1 MVFGLIPLMIVSA
14 LLAIACAMLTAAW
27 LRAVRERDVNAARL
41 EEMQSLRLELD
52 RLRADDYQLRRRLN
66 AMNVSLA
73 DERVYSRDL
82 EADLADCRSRLDETR
97 RKLEQMAAQRVR
109 AEKEVSGAQLKAQ
122 LYERQYDQ
130 LKREYRDLEKRFTAC
145 RQEKEALAAEPG
157 PKKKTKKAETLDQIT
172 MSDLFDL

>member
-1 MVFGLIPLMIVSA
+1 MVFGLIPWMIISA
-14 LLAIACAMLTAAW
+14 LLAIACAMLMAAW
-27 LRAVRERDVNAARL
+27 LRAGRERDMNAARL

-66 AMNVSLA
+66 AMNVALA

-82 EADLADCRSRLDETR
+82 EADLAERTDRLEETR
-97 RKLEQMAAQRVR
+97 HKLELMTAQRAR

-130 LKREYRDLEKRFTAC
+130 LKREYRDLERRYNAC
-145 RQEKEALAAEPG
+145 REEREALAAEQS
-157 PKKKTKKAETLDQIT
+157 PKKKPKRTEILDQIT

>member
-82 EADLADCRSRLDETR
+82 EADLADCRNRLDETK

-130 LKREYRDLEKRFTAC
+130 LKREYRDLERT
-145 RQEKEALAAEPG
+145 
-157 PKKKTKKAETLDQIT
+157 ETLDQIT